1 MEKMRR
7 LPDTE
12 LEMMLVLWEA
22 EEEVPRSYFDQ
33 RLKEKNW
40 SINTI
45 NTYLSRL
52 EKKGFLS
59 CEKRGKMNFY
69 RPAVG
74 REEYLA
80 FESRSVLD
88 RLYGSSV
95 KRFVTAL
102 YQDKRLDEDQLGEL
116 EELLEELKR
125 RD

>member
-22 EEEVPRSYFDQ
+22 DGEVPRAYFDQ

-95 KRFVTAL
+95 KRFMAAL
-102 YQDKRLDEDQLGEL
+102 YQGKKLDESQLEEL
-116 EELLEELKR
+116 EELLEELKG

>member
-22 EEEVPRSYFDQ
+22 DGEVPRSYFDQ
-33 RLKEKNW
+33 RLKEKSW

-69 RPAVG
+69 RPVVG

-102 YQDKRLDEDQLGEL
+102 YQGKKLDQSQLGEL

>member
-22 EEEVPRSYFDQ
+22 DGEVPRSYFDQ
-33 RLKEKNW
+33 RLKEKSW

-102 YQDKRLDEDQLGEL
+102 YQGKKLDQSQLGEL

>member
-1 MEKMRR
+1 MRR

>member
-22 EEEVPRSYFDQ
+22 EEEVSRSYFDQ